1 MPQLFSLAA
10 YFGSKIRLQALSGIG
25 KSPSAALTFAVL
37 MPTVT

>member
-1 MPQLFSLAA
+1 MPQLFSFEA

-25 KSPSAALTFAVL
+25 IAPSAAFTFGTL